1 MGMYHE
7 AKHRGI
13 TNIQKATLGLIMSDD
28 HEDSKTL
35 LHAIIE
41 TCKLMLR
48 TEDIQ
53 IAYETG
59 DSEYLLRQQ
68 DNKYD

>member
-1 MGMYHE
+1 MSIYHE
-7 AKHRGI
+7 TKNRGI
-13 TNIQKATLGLIMSDD
+13 MNIQKAMTGLIMSDD
-28 HEDSKTL
+28 HEDNKTL

-41 TCKLMLR
+41 TCKLMLW

-59 DSEYLLRQQ
+59 DIEYLLRQQ